1 MTYLFFF
8 CLAKVHYFRAF
19 QNQNIILRRPPIPS
33 FDDALGEAFKIS
45 SMRHDKYGQMEPDY
59 LNSLMYLA
67 LDKIPFLPFALTLEK
82 WRWSIYDGKTFVSTV
97 IHGGLCK
104 LPFFYRRT

>member
-1 MTYLFFF
+1 MEFVTQFK
-8 CLAKVHYFRAF
+8 CSAKVHYFRAF

-45 SMRHDKYGQMEPDY
+45 SYRHDQFGQGETDQ

-67 LDKIPFLPFALTLEK
+67 LDKLPFLPFALTLEK
-82 WRWSIYDGKTFVSTV
+82 WRWSIYDGKTYVSATFQTLIIYCTFVQ
-97 IHGGLCK
+97 
-104 LPFFYRRT
+104 